1 MGNLDR
7 IEFCLRLWRKELLE
21 DIKNGDNDSAIQW
34 VIATLDNEIL
44 NGEYCSDEEWNEF
57 LISGNILYVEN
68 TYFLLA
74 NVHSVLGNGSLE
86 IPCWCI

>member
-1 MGNLDR
+1 
-7 IEFCLRLWRKELLE
+7 LE

-57 LISGNILYVEN
+57 LISGNI
-68 TYFLLA
+68 
-74 NVHSVLGNGSLE
+74 
-86 IPCWCI
+86 